1 MNITIENVHIH
12 PAETAMSRALF
23 QALIR
28 EDDEQDADDS
38 HRPTRIYIAG
48 PMTGIE
54 QLNFPAFNAEALKLR
69 ALGFDVVNPA
79 EINPDH
85 SMPWAQCMRRDIA
98 ELVKCDAICLL
109 PGWEQSKGAT
119 LEHHIAERLE
129 IAVVMCGES
138 LQGVKA

>member
-1 MNITIENVHIH
+1 MNIAIENVHIH
-12 PAETAMSRALF
+12 HSETAMSRALF

-28 EDDEQDADDS
+28 EDDEQEADES
-38 HRPTRIYIAG
+38 NEPMRIYIAG
-48 PMTGIE
+48 PMTGID

-98 ELVKCDAICLL
+98 ELVKCDMICLL
-109 PGWEQSKGAT
+109 PGWEESKGAT
-119 LEHHIAERLE
+119 LEHHIAQRLE
-129 IAVVMCGES
+129 ILVVLSDEFLES
-138 LQGVKA
+138 VA